1 MNKLFLALSVLLSV
15 VCTASSSGQNEK
27 PNIIYILADG
37 LGYGDLSCYGQDMF
51 RTPNIDRLAREG
63 MLFTQHYAGSTVCAP
78 SRSAL
83 MTGQHTGHTYIR
95 GNKGVPLESKAVTVA
110 EVLKTAGYTNG
121 AFGKWGLG
129 EVGSEGDPLAQ
140 GFDEFYGYNS
150 QTLAHNYY
158 PWFLWHNDRKITL
171 EENRDTLEGL
181 FAPFLIQE
189 KVIEFI
195 ERNRERPFFCFVP
208 SVIPHAELIAPE
220 EYMELYRGKYLP
232 EKVYEGCDP
241 GCRNYKK
248 GGYMSQD
255 ESHAAFVAMIHI
267 LDEQVGQIIDKVDE
281 LGLKDKTIIM
291 FTSDNGP
298 HLEGGADPDYFDSN
312 GPFRGYKRD
321 LYEGGIR
328 VPMLVRWPAKV
339 KAGSKAI
346 HISAF
351 WDILPTF
358 AEVCGITPPANID
371 GISFL
376 PTLLGMKDQREHEF
390 LYWEFY
396 EKRGR
401 KAVRKDQWKAVQ
413 YEIKDNPD
421 APVMLFNL
429 LADPGEEQDMA
440 SEYPQLVVQMKKM
453 MEQAHTDSEIFTE
466 YRDN

>member
-1 MNKLFLALSVLLSV
+1 V
-15 VCTASSSGQNEK
+15 VA
-27 PNIIYILADG
+27 
-37 LGYGDLSCYGQDMF
+37 
-51 RTPNIDRLAREG
+51 
-63 MLFTQHYAGSTVCAP
+63 
-78 SRSAL
+78 
-83 MTGQHTGHTYIR
+83 
-95 GNKGVPLESKAVTVA
+95 
-110 EVLKTAGYTNG
+110 
-121 AFGKWGLG
+121 
-129 EVGSEGDPLAQ
+129 
-140 GFDEFYGYNS
+140 
-150 QTLAHNYY
+150 
-158 PWFLWHNDRKITL
+158 
-171 EENRDTLEGL
+171 
-181 FAPFLIQE
+181 
-189 KVIEFI
+189 
-195 ERNRERPFFCFVP
+195 
-208 SVIPHAELIAPE
+208 HAEKIDPE

-232 EKVYEGCDP
+232 AKVYEGCDP

-376 PTLLGMKDQREHEF
+376 PTLLGKKDQQEHEF

-401 KAVRKDQWKAVQ
+401 KAVRKGQWKAVQ

-429 LADPGEEQDMA
+429 LADPAEEQDMA